1 MARRAQTQPI
11 HRRRLDRLPLDRSL
25 PSARATRHELAAL
38 ARAASHVSSPSM
50 SSHERARDRR
60 RRRRDRRHRTADDDD
75 GSREPVEDGSQ
86 RVRRTSRAGRRHRG
100 ALESGTRPIGARA
113 PDADATRRDATRPLP
128 IFTERRKHSIA
139 VNQSI
144 AITPRCVLLAPS
156 IVRSRR
162 LPRLARSRARSPSS
176 GALSRA
182 RVPRRPTVP
191 PSRRLDRPRHGTEA
205 SIDRGLDEGSRSVT
219 LVQYGTYMGYESA
232 SHRTPDT
239 HATRDRS
246 FTGDD
251 RPTEAFV
258 VDRRHTTVVTRRSSV
273 TGRE

>member
-1 MARRAQTQPI
+1 M
-11 HRRRLDRLPLDRSL
+11 
-25 PSARATRHELAAL
+25 SASSFDLGATA
-38 ARAASHVSSPSM
+38 
-50 SSHERARDRR
+50 
-60 RRRRDRRHRTADDDD
+60 
-75 GSREPVEDGSQ
+75 
-86 RVRRTSRAGRRHRG
+86 RVRRLVPRSRRPHPRLARVLELGPAAAHDAVRISLTRPSDRTYGRRR
-100 ALESGTRPIGARA
+100 ANERTTRR
-113 PDADATRRDATRPLP
+113 DATRRDATRPLP

-219 LVQYGTYMGYESA
+219 LVQYGTYMGYERIAHGTTDRGVRRRST
-232 SHRTPDT
+232 SHDGG
-239 HATRDRS
+239 H
-246 FTGDD
+246 
-251 RPTEAFV
+251 
-258 VDRRHTTVVTRRSSV
+258 RSSV
-273 TGRE
+273 VCRRSPVVGRE